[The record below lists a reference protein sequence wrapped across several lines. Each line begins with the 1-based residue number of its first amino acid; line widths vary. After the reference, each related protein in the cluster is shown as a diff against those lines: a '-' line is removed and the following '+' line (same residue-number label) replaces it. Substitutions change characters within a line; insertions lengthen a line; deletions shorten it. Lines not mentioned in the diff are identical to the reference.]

1 MDELCLRFVLFN
13 DTWSQLRHMMPCM
26 TMLLSVLV
34 ITSSD
39 IKTIQVTHKV
49 GHRQLTSS
57 TGVCLYIDGLTYP
70 LYPLGY
76 VSEHSGRTE
85 GVVS

>member
-1 MDELCLRFVLFN
+1 MNCVCVFVLFN

-26 TMLLSVLV
+26 TMLFSVLV

-70 LYPLGY
+70 LYHPLGY